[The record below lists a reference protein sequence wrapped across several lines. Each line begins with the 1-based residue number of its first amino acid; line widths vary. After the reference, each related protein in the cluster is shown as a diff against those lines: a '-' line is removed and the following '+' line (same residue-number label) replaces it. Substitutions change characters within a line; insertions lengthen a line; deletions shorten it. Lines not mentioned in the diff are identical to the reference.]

1 MMKYATV
8 AAVCAIF
15 LAGAPAQ
22 AQTTTPPPPV
32 PPEKSLKL
40 SEIIAKIEQRDQFR
54 YIDEIDWEDE
64 GYYDVIYYTSDK
76 AKVEIKIDAVTGE
89 TRM

>member
-1 MMKYATV
+1 MRS
-8 AAVCAIF
+8 AIHGF
-15 LAGAPAQ
+15 ACTILLFASPAWSQTAP
-22 AQTTTPPPPV
+22 PI
-32 PPEKSLKL
+32 PPENALKL

-76 AKVEIKIDAVTGE
+76 AKVEIKIDAVTGQS
-89 TRM
+89 RM